1 MYKLNLVLEHNTKNL
16 LGEGLFIDKQNSFW
30 VDIESNC
37 IYRDGILLAN
47 NLDIKPS
54 VIFSR
59 IEKNLIMGCDRGVYQ
74 FDLIC
79 KEYRQLYSSPLNLY
93 STHRSNDGCFFNN
106 KYFLGFMHRLSPEEN
121 NGYIYYFTN
130 NKTQLIDKSIHIPN
144 GFIPIDDE
152 SILICDSLSGKI
164 WKFSFFEEKISK
176 ELWVDL
182 GSDLSPDGG
191 CIIGEHIFISMW
203 GNSSIFIFD
212 IFGKLI
218 QKLKL
223 DVKFP
228 TNCKYFKTN
237 NFLYLTSANF
247 ENVLSDSPE
256 GNSFIYELIY
266 SE

>member
-1 MYKLNLVLEHNTKNL
+1 
-16 LGEGLFIDKQNSFW
+16 
-30 VDIESNC
+30 
-37 IYRDGILLAN
+37 
-47 NLDIKPS
+47 
-54 VIFSR
+54 
-59 IEKNLIMGCDRGVYQ
+59 
-74 FDLIC
+74 
-79 KEYRQLYSSPLNLY
+79 
-93 STHRSNDGCFFNN
+93 
-106 KYFLGFMHRLSPEEN
+106 
-121 NGYIYYFTN
+121 
-130 NKTQLIDKSIHIPN
+130 
-144 GFIPIDDE
+144 
-152 SILICDSLSGKI
+152 
-164 WKFSFFEEKISK
+164 
-176 ELWVDL
+176 
-182 GSDLSPDGG
+182 
-191 CIIGEHIFISMW
+191 MW